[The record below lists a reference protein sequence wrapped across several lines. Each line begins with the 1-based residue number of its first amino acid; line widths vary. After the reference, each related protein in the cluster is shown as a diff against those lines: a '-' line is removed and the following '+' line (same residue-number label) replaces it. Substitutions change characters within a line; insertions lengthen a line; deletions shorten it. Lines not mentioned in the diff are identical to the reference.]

1 MTLQNG
7 SVTNRTGA
15 AAPVRACYG
24 VWNAATATNCA
35 GFSLTADGSAMLAET
50 NVADGRF
57 LLPDDFGDYI
67 RDGLRLPAIRFDQE
81 EIAAVGDLDRVGLL
95 NGMLGVF
102 SLVPL
107 GGQRRAFYQQLVP
120 FDSGNP
126 VFMILDGTP
135 VLLTVWS
142 ALNFNGC
149 GTSVAAFKADIN
161 QLMDELGGGYQ
172 LTEVDLS
179 GFAPLP

>member
-1 MTLQNG
+1 M
-7 SVTNRTGA
+7 
-15 AAPVRACYG
+15 
-24 VWNAATATNCA
+24 
-35 GFSLTADGSAMLAET
+35 
-50 NVADGRF
+50 
-57 LLPDDFGDYI
+57 
-67 RDGLRLPAIRFDQE
+67 
-81 EIAAVGDLDRVGLL
+81 GDLDRVGLL

-107 GGQRRAFYQQLVP
+107 GGQRRAIYQQLVP

-161 QLMDELGGGYQ
+161 RLMNELGGGYQ

-179 GFAPLP
+179 SYTPLP